1 MTNIVRCERNACSL
15 QHLAGITRYFNDICN
30 QEGTSEASQGQK
42 LTILLSAFLDFA
54 IKTLTNHET
63 PPLPVN
69 SKTQLTRLRDKSFV
83 ISYDQECHDYAIL
96 QDLEAAFHNLFAAK
110 ISDLCKLTD
119 ISEAELNALILIN
132 SLDQAFYEALFNPLM
147 IEEACARKLFL
158 PFIIEARENIES
170 WNSTQC
176 SPASSEAD
184 GRRTFA
190 MT

>member
-63 PPLPVN
+63 PPLPADG
-69 SKTQLTRLRDKSFV
+69 KTQRTKLRAKSFV
-83 ISYDQECHDYAIL
+83 IYYDQECHDYAIL

-119 ISEAELNALILIN
+119 ISEAELHFLTLIDP
-132 SLDQAFYEALFNPLM
+132 LDQAFYEALFNPLM
-147 IEEACARKLFL
+147 IDAAQ
-158 PFIIEARENIES
+158 AREVFLSDIKKIQDVMDERNISIEP
-170 WNSTQC
+170 NLAQ
-176 SPASSEAD
+176 PACQVA
-184 GRRTFA
+184 A
-190 MT
+190 